1 MLETIK
7 HLPSNPEAKNVTT
20 KTKKNNFAISELAKI
35 CHDTDILKDAKR
47 LDTISGAFECNKS
60 SHRGQLHL

>member
-1 MLETIK
+1 M
-7 HLPSNPEAKNVTT
+7 
-20 KTKKNNFAISELAKI
+20 SEPAKI

>member
-20 KTKKNNFAISELAKI
+20 KAKNNFEISELAKI
-35 CHDTDILKDAKR
+35 CHDTDILKDAQR
-47 LDTISGAFECNKS
+47 LDSISGAFQCNKS